1 MKSALALGMALV
13 GCTMAQG
20 PSIAVYKELAD
31 DNCVVGTNISV
42 TLTVYNYGSTAA
54 FNIEMDDSNWGGT
67 DTIIKESWESIAPGA
82 NVSTSYTVMPSE
94 AGIMAVEPAKVTYKT
109 ETGSD
114 SVKVAFS
121 NNVYDV
127 SVDQA
132 PGLPVLTEAE
142 YEKKTSRRTKEWITF
157 LLLLVIPIGMPFFF
171 YKQSSNTLSA
181 KKATAKAEEKAKV
194 TKRGSPTKKSSGKKK
209 N

>member
-1 MKSALALGMALV
+1 
-13 GCTMAQG
+13 
-20 PSIAVYKELAD
+20 
-31 DNCVVGTNISV
+31 
-42 TLTVYNYGSTAA
+42 
-54 FNIEMDDSNWGGT
+54 MDDSNWGSTGT
-67 DTIIKESWESIAPGA
+67 IVKESWDSIAPGA
-82 NVSTSYTVMPSE
+82 NVSTSYSVMPTE
-94 AGIMAVEPAKVTYKT
+94 AGIMSVEPAKVTYKT

-127 SVDQA
+127 SVDNA

-142 YEKKTSRRTKEWITF
+142 YEKKTSKRTKEWITF

-171 YKQSSNTLSA
+171 YQQSNNTLAA
-181 KKATAKAEEKAKV
+181 KKAAAKAEEKAKTV
-194 TKRGSPTKKSSGKKK
+194 KRGSPTKKPSGSKKVS